1 MLRVGLTGG
10 LGSGKSTA
18 ARLFAAHGAY
28 IIQADTIG
36 RELMEP
42 GQAVYAAIV
51 GHFGEGVV
59 LPDGRLDRGALA
71 KIAFAD
77 GRVEE
82 LNAIV
87 HPATIARQV
96 ELSETIL
103 ARDSQAI
110 VIVESALIF
119 ETKYG
124 ETKYSDTKY
133 GETKYDE
140 TNYGSQNA
148 DGKPW
153 HSRFDRIILVT
164 APEEEKVARFV
175 ARSSAGNVIT
185 EERRTQLEA
194 EARRRLAQQIS
205 DEQKS
210 ALCDYVLTN
219 GGPLTELEWQ
229 VDQLWPILKAAAE
242 QAPARR
248 Q

>member
-18 ARLFAAHGAY
+18 ARLFAGLGAHVLQSDA
-28 IIQADTIG
+28 IG

-42 GQAVYAAIV
+42 GQAVYTAIV
-51 GHFGEGVV
+51 DHFGSCAVQ
-59 LPDGRLDRGALA
+59 PDGRLDRASLA
-71 KIAFAD
+71 KIAFDD

-87 HPATIARQV
+87 HPAVIARQAA
-96 ELSETIL
+96 LSEAIFQQD
-103 ARDSQAI
+103 RRAI
-110 VIVESALIF
+110 VMVESALIF

-124 ETKYSDTKY
+124 ETKY
-133 GETKYDE
+133 GETKYG
-140 TNYGSQNA
+140 GSQA
-148 DGKPW
+148 PERARW
-153 HSRFDRIILVT
+153 RSRFDRIILVT
-164 APEEEKVARFV
+164 APEEVKIARFV
-175 ARSSAGNVIT
+175 ARSAAGEPLT
-185 EERRTQLEA
+185 AEKQAKLEA
-194 EARRRLAQQIS
+194 EARLRLAQQIP

-242 QAPARR
+242 
-248 Q
+248 